1 MVDDTTLPNQ
11 KIVLRKY
18 RNRRYYDTTRSL
30 HVTLEEIYNLVRAGH
45 DIQVT
50 DSQSGED
57 ITPKVLAQIILEHD
71 PLKLGIFPVE
81 LLHRVI
87 RSNEPLMREFV
98 DRYFNQF
105 LRAYLDSQREFNR
118 YLRQAMGLAN
128 PTVAGA
134 DWLRMVMWPLGQGP
148 ATNGGPHPEPAP
160 RPEPAAGSEISQ
172 LQDQVRL
179 LQEQIRAMDRRAGKK

>member
-1 MVDDTTLPNQ
+1 MADDATLPNQ

-87 RSNEPLMREFV
+87 RANEPLMREFV

-128 PTVAGA
+128 PTAAGT
-134 DWLRMVMWPLGQGP
+134 DWLRMVMWPLGQGTFP
-148 ATNGGPHPEPAP
+148 NGAQHAEPAP
-160 RPEPAAGSEISQ
+160 RPENGSGSEMSQ
-172 LQDQVRL
+172 LREQVEV
-179 LQEQIRAMDRRAGKK
+179 LQEQIRAMERRAGKK